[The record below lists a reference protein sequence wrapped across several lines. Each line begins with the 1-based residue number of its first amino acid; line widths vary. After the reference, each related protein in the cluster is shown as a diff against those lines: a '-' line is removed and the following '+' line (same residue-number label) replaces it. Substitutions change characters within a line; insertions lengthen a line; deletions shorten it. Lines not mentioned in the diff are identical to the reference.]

1 MHFDY
6 TLNADGTPSPSG
18 ELFAY
23 SFFNNKNSQGAS
35 VQPSAGLEVPNFTLP
50 QNLRYGNYRARLKVD
65 WANIDPAGQW
75 TEGGK
80 ENQIEANGG
89 YVVDFIL
96 NVHPET
102 SKLDIRT
109 TNGSIVGKSNKGL
122 PTEVPYGRALN
133 TLLVPAAEGYKP
145 GKLTVRHGHNLDGAQ
160 YIHGNR
166 QWSEYTVDDAK
177 VHIVKAD
184 SVNGEVRMTVDSEP
198 TAEADYKLVMAD
210 EFNTANGSMPDS
222 KYWSRSEVG
231 HGITWKRF
239 VAQTEEGQQQTGYM
253 EDGKLVMLCK
263 PNTLAAEK
271 DDKGQQ
277 QAMICG
283 AIESKDKFD
292 FTYGKIEARI
302 LTTPHR
308 GNFPAFWMMPTKT
321 VKGWPKDGEIDIWEQ
336 IDDKDNSFH
345 TIHSEWANSEAGCHG
360 QAANPK
366 KSSTISCE
374 STQYHTFGLEWEE
387 NKLSWYV
394 DGRRV
399 FSYAKSTDADALA
412 KGQWPFDKHFY
423 IILNQSVGNGSW
435 AKPADTNF
443 TYRTEFD
450 WVRVYQKEGQV
461 NTEIGQA
468 TDADANMDVYVP
480 NGKIIVVAPQETLVT
495 VCDMQGRTIYREKVQ
510 GNVSIPLTKGVYVLN
525 GRRVMVP

>member
-1 MHFDY
+1 
-6 TLNADGTPSPSG
+6 
-18 ELFAY
+18 
-23 SFFNNKNSQGAS
+23 
-35 VQPSAGLEVPNFTLP
+35 
-50 QNLRYGNYRARLKVD
+50 
-65 WANIDPAGQW
+65 
-75 TEGGK
+75 
-80 ENQIEANGG
+80 
-89 YVVDFIL
+89 
-96 NVHPET
+96 
-102 SKLDIRT
+102 
-109 TNGSIVGKSNKGL
+109 
-122 PTEVPYGRALN
+122 
-133 TLLVPAAEGYKP
+133 
-145 GKLTVRHGHNLDGAQ
+145 
-160 YIHGNR
+160 
-166 QWSEYTVDDAK
+166 
-177 VHIVKAD
+177 
-184 SVNGEVRMTVDSEP
+184 
-198 TAEADYKLVMAD
+198 
-210 EFNTANGSMPDS
+210 
-222 KYWSRSEVG
+222 
-231 HGITWKRF
+231 
-239 VAQTEEGQQQTGYM
+239 
-253 EDGKLVMLCK
+253 
-263 PNTLAAEK
+263 
-271 DDKGQQ
+271 
-277 QAMICG
+277 
-283 AIESKDKFD
+283 
-292 FTYGKIEARI
+292 
-302 LTTPHR
+302 
-308 GNFPAFWMMPTKT
+308 MPTKT

-480 NGKIIVVAPQETLVT
+480 NGKIIVVAPQETLVM